1 MTESLGKNIA
11 NYDNKI
17 KDVLT
22 TIINNKEETIDE
34 YKKLK
39 HSLHTHTYDEVKRTT
54 LEKLLNKRRQ
64 QFEYALTLKN
74 KQNEALLKLLEYL
87 YSLEKKDKNFHIRQT
102 LDMMKK
108 LDNEIT
114 IINDLIK

>member
-17 KDVLT
+17 KDILT
-22 TIINNKEETIDE
+22 TIINNKEETINE

-39 HSLHTHTYDEVKRTT
+39 HSLHLYDEVKRAT
-54 LEKLLNKRRQ
+54 LEKLLNKRRE
-64 QFEYALTLKN
+64 QFEQALALKN

-87 YSLEKKDKNFHIRQT
+87 YSLEKKDKSLHIRQT
-102 LDMMKK
+102 LDIMKK

>member
-17 KDVLT
+17 KDILK
-22 TIINNKEETIDE
+22 TIISNKEETINE

-39 HSLHTHTYDEVKRTT
+39 HNLHLYDETTRTT
-54 LEKLLNKRRQ
+54 LEKLLNRRKQ
-64 QFEYALTLKN
+64 QFEHALTLKN

-87 YSLEKKDKNFHIRQT
+87 YSLEKKDKSVHIRQT
-102 LDMMKK
+102 LDIMKK

>member
-1 MTESLGKNIA
+1 MTESLGENIA
-11 NYDNKI
+11 IYDNKI
-17 KDVLT
+17 KDILT
-22 TIINNKEETIDE
+22 TIISNKEETINE

-39 HSLHTHTYDEVKRTT
+39 HSLHTYEETKRTT
-54 LEKLLNKRRQ
+54 LEKLLNIRKQ
-64 QFEYALTLKN
+64 QFEHALTLKN

-87 YSLEKKDKNFHIRQT
+87 YSLEKKDKSLHIRQT
-102 LDMMKK
+102 LDIMKK